1 MKLSLPLVVL
11 LVGGWLVAS
20 VSATEATYQLDDPA
34 KQKLFQELKHE
45 LRCPMCQNQTIGDSN
60 AMIALDLKRKTF
72 ELVESGKSKQEI
84 IDYMKARYGEFVH
97 YKPPVTPITIWL
109 WLLPVGFVVVA
120 FGAMFI
126 VKKKANVDNTDDA
139 DITTDAASSKAAMSS
154 QELKKADN
162 LLDKYK

>member
-1 MKLSLPLVVL
+1 MSLPIVVL
-11 LVGGWLVAS
+11 LISGWIIAVAH
-20 VSATEATYQLDDPA
+20 ATETTYQLDDPA
-34 KQKLFQELKHE
+34 KQKIFLELKHE

-72 ELVESGKSKQEI
+72 ELVESGKSKQEV

-109 WLLPVGFVVVA
+109 WLLPAGFIVVA
-120 FGAMFI
+120 FLVMFFARRNA
-126 VKKKANVDNTDDA
+126 KSDLNEAGESPLKSEDA
-139 DITTDAASSKAAMSS
+139 SPQDL
-154 QELKKADN
+154 EEADK

>member
-1 MKLSLPLVVL
+1 VKFSFLL
-11 LVGGWLVAS
+11 LVGALFFNVNHAL
-20 VSATEATYQLDDPA
+20 ATETTYQSNDPQ
-34 KQKLFQELKHE
+34 KQKLFLELKEE

-72 ELVESGKSKQEI
+72 ELVESGKSKQEV

-97 YKPPVTPITIWL
+97 YQPPVTPVTIWL

-120 FGAMFI
+120 FGFMFLG
-126 VKKKANVDNTDDA
+126 KKRELSGEVNSDV
-139 DITTDAASSKAAMSS
+139 TTTEETAPSS
-154 QELKKADN
+154 QELKKADK

>member
-1 MKLSLPLVVL
+1 MKLSFF
-11 LVGGWLVAS
+11 
-20 VSATEATYQLDDPA
+20 VSAVILYLSSVGLAVATETTYQSKDPQ
-34 KQKLFQELKHE
+34 KQKLFLELKEE

-72 ELVESGKSKQEI
+72 DLVESGKSKQEV

-97 YKPPVTPITIWL
+97 YQPPVTPITIWL

-120 FGAMFI
+120 FSFMFFGKRRREASIEHDGA
-126 VKKKANVDNTDDA
+126 VGVNTHSV
-139 DITTDAASSKAAMSS
+139 ASKD
-154 QELKKADN
+154 LKKADK